1 MFIGAWIN
9 GLAPWLIGIGG
20 MLGMIL
26 SVGLLYLRRRP
37 EDQDDP
43 NRLDPPVRCD
53 RPDAS

>member
-37 EDQDDP
+37 EDQEDP